1 MIKTIIMNDSLPE
14 FGKMIQECKKITHD
28 NKDGTWPCLHHIS
41 NLDNK
46 LML

>member
-1 MIKTIIMNDSLPE
+1 MINMKLIDNSLPK

-41 NLDNK
+41 NLDDK
-46 LML
+46 LMF